1 MNRGTELEQVAGR
14 LCRAWVRL
22 YTVRLP
28 AEAKVRRRQEIESDL
43 FEHHADAE
51 SAGVSRHRL
60 AAEILGRVLVG
71 VPADLTWRRAL
82 RRQSHTR
89 LYLGGTPMSIST
101 TTASRLLNILGALT
115 ILYVWGLILGDAF
128 VFTPAE
134 DEIGL
139 ELLPF
144 LVWGLPPVLGSI
156 AMGVGLLT
164 RDRNPRRAFR
174 LIVAGSIGPAV
185 WFWMLP
191 VYGPLAIATIAV
203 ATVVTPRKRARP
215 TAPAVANG

>member
-1 MNRGTELEQVAGR
+1 MSSGAELEQVVGR
-14 LCRAWVRL
+14 LCHAWVRL
-22 YTVRLP
+22 YTARLP

-43 FEHHADAE
+43 FEHHADGE

-82 RRQSHTR
+82 RRQSQPR
-89 LYLGGTPMSIST
+89 LHIGGTPMSIST
-101 TTASRLLNILGALT
+101 TTATRLLNSLGVLV

-128 VFTPAE
+128 FFTPTE

-144 LVWGLPPVLGSI
+144 LVWGLPPLLASI
-156 AMGVGLLT
+156 AMGAGLLT

-174 LIVAGSIGPAV
+174 LIVAGAIGPAV

-191 VYGPLAIATIAV
+191 IYAPVAIATIAI
-203 ATVVTPRKRARP
+203 ATIVTPRKKARP
-215 TAPAVANG
+215 TAAAVANG